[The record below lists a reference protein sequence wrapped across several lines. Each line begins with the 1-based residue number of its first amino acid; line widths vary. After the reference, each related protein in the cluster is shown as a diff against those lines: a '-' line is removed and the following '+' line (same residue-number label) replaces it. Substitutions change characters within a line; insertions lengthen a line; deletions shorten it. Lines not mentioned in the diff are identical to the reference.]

1 MSNTNARGAGLEG
14 SGAVDG
20 DPGESEPAAAY
31 ERHSARGLDR
41 SGIGEL
47 IAKDYVGLRRLL
59 ARRAG
64 DPQVAADLLN
74 DAVCTA
80 WEKWCMG
87 QIQRPEQ
94 IAGYIFQV
102 AMNLLR
108 NRRRLVAERWDRRA
122 SVEQLDREKI
132 TSASAEQEADEQLAA
147 RLKTLIRSMDSQRD
161 RMVLVRFYLEEEE
174 KESICRDLQLDA
186 RQFDRVLHRAR
197 QRLRELLTG
206 RGLGKGDFL
215 CAVWML

>member
-1 MSNTNARGAGLEG
+1 MVETRTSNTFAAR
-14 SGAVDG
+14 
-20 DPGESEPAAAY
+20 ESEARAGY
-31 ERHSARGLDR
+31 EAHSARGLDR
-41 SGIGEL
+41 SEIGAL

-80 WEKWCMG
+80 WEKWCAG

-108 NRRRLVAERWDRRA
+108 NRRRLVADRSDRRA
-122 SVEQLDREKI
+122 TLEQLDRERVAS
-132 TSASAEQEADEQLAA
+132 TSAEHEVEEQLAW

-161 RMVLVRFYLEEEE
+161 RMLLVRFYLDEEE
-174 KESICRDLQLDA
+174 KESICRDLKLEA

-197 QRLRELLTG
+197 QRLREVLTG
-206 RGLGKGDFL
+206 HGLGKGDFL
-215 CAVWML
+215 CLICAL